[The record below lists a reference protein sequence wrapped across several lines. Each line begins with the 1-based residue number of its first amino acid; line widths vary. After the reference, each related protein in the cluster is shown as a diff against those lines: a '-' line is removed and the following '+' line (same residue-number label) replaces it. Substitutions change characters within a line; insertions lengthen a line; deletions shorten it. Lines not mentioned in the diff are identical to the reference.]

1 MEKGKIVRNIR
12 KWFPYGFGPLRK
24 GQPTLLNRSRFPGTL
39 LACML
44 HYIQHEYLSRTW
56 DGYGKRRADD
66 MKSFTVYRIDKAQE
80 LKVRVGTLVE
90 RRAIDRGNN
99 IAGLLKLAAGT
110 FKSSP
115 DQIIQIDFRGILV
128 EL

>member
-1 MEKGKIVRNIR
+1 
-12 KWFPYGFGPLRK
+12 
-24 GQPTLLNRSRFPGTL
+24 
-39 LACML
+39 
-44 HYIQHEYLSRTW
+44 
-56 DGYGKRRADD
+56 
-66 MKSFTVYRIDKAQE
+66 MKSFTVYRIDKILE
-80 LKVRVGTLVE
+80 SKVPVGTLVE
-90 RRAIDRGNN
+90 RRASDRGNN